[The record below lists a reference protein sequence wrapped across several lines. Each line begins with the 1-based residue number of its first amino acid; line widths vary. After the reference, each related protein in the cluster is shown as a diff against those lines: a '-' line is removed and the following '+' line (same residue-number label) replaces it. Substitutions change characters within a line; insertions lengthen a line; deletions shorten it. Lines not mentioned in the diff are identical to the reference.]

1 MSWFTRLFR
10 PHVELPPALAA
21 RVHAWRDRDAPSDN
35 LAIGAARLV
44 VADVETSGLDPRRD
58 RLLAI
63 GAVAVQAMA
72 LKPGDGYAAILA
84 QPEPAVHDTVVLHGI
99 GPQMQAQGVVAEEA
113 LIEFLEYCGKDT
125 LIGFH
130 AGFDRAVLDRAARE
144 VLGVR
149 LLNRWIDLAW
159 LLPALFPE
167 HEAVRGGLDE
177 WLAVF
182 NLRAK
187 VRHRAAFDA
196 YVTAELL
203 LAALQ
208 RARARQIKTV
218 ADLRELANAQQSLS
232 LGRGMGGA

>member
-1 MSWFTRLFR
+1 MSWLARLFR

-21 RVHAWRDRDAPSDN
+21 RVHAWHALEAPAED
-35 LAIGAARLV
+35 LAIDTARLV

-58 RLLAI
+58 HLLAI
-63 GAVAVQAMA
+63 GAVAVTGQS
-72 LKPGDGYAAILA
+72 LKPGDGYAAIVA
-84 QPEPAVHDTVVLHGI
+84 QSEPTANDSVVIHGI
-99 GPQMQAQGVVAEEA
+99 GPQMQAQGTEPEEA
-113 LIEFLEYCGKDT
+113 LIAFLEYCGKDT

-130 AGFDRAVLDRAARE
+130 AGFDRTVLDRATRE

-167 HEAVRGGLDE
+167 HEDLRGGLDA
-177 WLAVF
+177 WLTVF

-187 VRHRAAFDA
+187 VRHRAAYDA
-196 YVTAELL
+196 FVTAELL
-203 LAALQ
+203 LTALQ
-208 RARARQIKTV
+208 RARQRGMATV
-218 ADLRELANAQQSLS
+218 VALRDLAETQEKLS